1 MYSPTIRCSTRQSRS
16 SRPTSRRL
24 FYHRVKSASYVNHPI
39 AQSLPFNYCRFKVQ
53 HVPVDQLLF
62 LKSRL
67 QSRLTATVA
76 NTGVL
81 VSSEH
86 GDAYCYEL
94 TGKETPTGIFRMTKF
109 EEENVWAM
117 TTDHKSTLLI
127 AGDTAGYMY
136 VFDIS
141 RWCCNSNKLEELTSW
156 RAHVAE
162 VVSVEYI
169 PYDDSGLVLTASADC
184 TARLWT
190 ITGKYIGTFGQVREG
205 EVTSTHVTLVM
216 ITGTALEY

>member
-24 FYHRVKSASYVNHPI
+24 FYHRVKSASYVNHPFE
-39 AQSLPFNYCRFKVQ
+39 QSLPFNYCRFKVQ

-86 GDAYCYEL
+86 GDACCYEL
-94 TGKETPTGIFRMTKF
+94 TGKETPTGLV
-109 EEENVWAM
+109 NGSHDV
-117 TTDHKSTLLI
+117 S
-127 AGDTAGYMY
+127 
-136 VFDIS
+136 
-141 RWCCNSNKLEELTSW
+141 
-156 RAHVAE
+156 HV
-162 VVSVEYI
+162 I
-169 PYDDSGLVLTASADC
+169 
-184 TARLWT
+184 
-190 ITGKYIGTFGQVREG
+190 
-205 EVTSTHVTLVM
+205 
-216 ITGTALEY
+216 

>member
-24 FYHRVKSASYVNHPI
+24 FYHRVKSAS
-39 AQSLPFNYCRFKVQ
+39 FKVQ

-86 GDAYCYEL
+86 GDACCYEL
-94 TGKETPTGIFRMTKF
+94 TGKETPTGLV
-109 EEENVWAM
+109 NGSHDV
-117 TTDHKSTLLI
+117 S
-127 AGDTAGYMY
+127 
-136 VFDIS
+136 
-141 RWCCNSNKLEELTSW
+141 
-156 RAHVAE
+156 HV
-162 VVSVEYI
+162 I
-169 PYDDSGLVLTASADC
+169 
-184 TARLWT
+184 
-190 ITGKYIGTFGQVREG
+190 
-205 EVTSTHVTLVM
+205 
-216 ITGTALEY
+216 